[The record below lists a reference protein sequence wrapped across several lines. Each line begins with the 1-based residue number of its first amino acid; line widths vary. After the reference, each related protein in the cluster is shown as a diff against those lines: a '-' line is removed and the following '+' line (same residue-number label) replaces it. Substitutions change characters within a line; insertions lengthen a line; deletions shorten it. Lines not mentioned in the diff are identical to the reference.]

1 MKQVVQGTNVI
12 VLVGAWN
19 IAIFTPEWVKANLLP
34 DVDFK
39 VFFPSMVGCSLKFQT
54 ELLAFCIEG
63 NRLQFEVIKQES
75 LQDAYVEIIQLL
87 RIILRKL
94 AHTPVNAV
102 GTNYV
107 YDFDAPF
114 EVLSKLQDN
123 EPLQNIVN
131 LIGTGAKSQ
140 ALVRKFDMGDKKE
153 LTLRLECVERGHNRI
168 DFNFNYN
175 VSNAGEVTNLLGE
188 DDQLLIQNQEL
199 ARRIVD
205 EVYGG

>member
-1 MKQVVQGTNVI
+1 MRQVVQGTNVI

-34 DVDFK
+34 GVDFK

-63 NRLQFEVIKQES
+63 NRLQFEVTKQES
-75 LQDAYVEIIQLL
+75 LQDAYVEIIRLL

-107 YDFDAPF
+107 YDFEAPF
-114 EVLSKLQDN
+114 EVLNTLQDN
-123 EPLQNIVN
+123 EPLQSIVN
-131 LIGTGAKSQ
+131 LIGTGVKSQ
-140 ALVRKFDMGDKKE
+140 ALVRKFDMGEKKE
-153 LTLRLECVERGHNRI
+153 LTLRLESADDGRNRI

-175 VSNAGEVTNLLGE
+175 VNNAGEIMNLLGE

-205 EVYGG
+205 EVYGA

>member
-1 MKQVVQGTNVI
+1 MRQVVQGTNVI

-19 IAIFTPEWVKANLLP
+19 IAIFTPEWVKANLLS

-39 VFFPSMVGCSLKFQT
+39 VLFPSMVGCSLKFQT

-63 NRLQFEVIKQES
+63 NRLQFEVTKQES
-75 LQDAYVEIIQLL
+75 LDDAYVEIIRLL

-114 EVLSKLQDN
+114 EVLNTLQDN
-123 EPLQNIVN
+123 KPLQSIVK
-131 LIGTGAKSQ
+131 LIGTGVKSQ
-140 ALVRKFDMGDKKE
+140 ALVRKFDMGEKKE
-153 LTLRLECVERGHNRI
+153 LTLRLESVDNGHNRI

-175 VSNAGEVTNLLGE
+175 VNNAGEITNLLGE

-199 ARRIVD
+199 ARRIID
-205 EVYGG
+205 EVYGA